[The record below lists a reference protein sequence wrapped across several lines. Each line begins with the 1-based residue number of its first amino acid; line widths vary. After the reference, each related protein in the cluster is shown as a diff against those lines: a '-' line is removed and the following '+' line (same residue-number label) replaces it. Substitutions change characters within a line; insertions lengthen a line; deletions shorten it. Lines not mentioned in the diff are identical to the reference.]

1 MKEKIIVTNSHH
13 KHETPTLNAALAA
26 FVRDQKLSLQYLE
39 MAEKWFSPLISYIL
53 TDLKNTQNQVLI
65 VGINGCQGSGKSTL
79 AHYLGTILDV
89 EHHIGAEVLSID
101 DFYLS
106 RQQRQH
112 LANTVHPLLLTRG
125 VPGTHDIGLLI
136 DVIEKLSNKDSES
149 IPLPTFNKAIDDI
162 DTNAGRISQP
172 ASRVIILEGWCLGAA
187 AQTPT
192 ELQGPINELE
202 SKEDQNGVWRNYVND
217 QLKGNYSKLFGH
229 IETWIMLKAPSFYW
243 VFDWRKEQENKL
255 TDVVNKSKHAN
266 IMNDDKLRQFIAHY
280 QRITESCLKNLPQ
293 RVQHL
298 FEFNEQRE
306 ITQYRK
312 PIPSQQL

>member
-1 MKEKIIVTNSHH
+1 MPNSHH
-13 KHETPTLNAALAA
+13 QHETPILNAALAA
-26 FVRDQKLSLQYLE
+26 FIREHKLSPQYLG
-39 MAEKWFSPLISYIL
+39 MAEKWFSPLISSIL
-53 TDLKNTQNQVLI
+53 THLKNTQNQPLI
-65 VGINGCQGSGKSTL
+65 IGINGCQGSGKSTL
-79 AHYLGTILDV
+79 AHYVRTILD
-89 EHHIGAEVLSID
+89 EKHHIGAEVLSID

-112 LANTVHPLLLTRG
+112 LANTVHPLLFTRG

-136 DVIEKLSNKDSES
+136 DVIKQFSNNHNES
-149 IPLPTFNKAIDDI
+149 IPLPTFNKAMDDI
-162 DTNAGRISQP
+162 DTNAGRMSHP
-172 ASRVIILEGWCLGAA
+172 APRVIILEGWCLGAA

-192 ELQGPINELE
+192 ELQDPINELE

-217 QLKGNYSKLFGH
+217 QLKGDYSTLFGH
-229 IETWIMLKAPSFYW
+229 IETWIMLKAPSFDC

-255 TDVVNKSKHAN
+255 ADVVNKSQLTN
-266 IMNDDKLRQFIAHY
+266 IMNDQQLRLFIAHY
-280 QRITESCLKNLPQ
+280 QRTTESCLKYLPQ

-306 ITQYRK
+306 ITQYRQ

>member
-101 DFYLS
+101 DFYLR

>member
-1 MKEKIIVTNSHH
+1 MTNSHH

-79 AHYLGTILDV
+79 AHYLRTILDV